1 MWTRTDGKWLR
12 LHFQYAHLIADNVAM
27 TNRLIEE
34 AWNKG
39 DLSVIDELCDPDM
52 VTEQKQGVTSWRT
65 AFPDFKLTI
74 DEISAGDNKVTVEW
88 TFAGTHQGEFMGV
101 AATGKKATNTGIA
114 VMTFAGGK
122 VSKTSVAFDSLNLW
136 RQLGVDPP
144 QPPAADPS
152 AAE

>member
-1 MWTRTDGKWLR
+1 MSQVWTRADGKWLR
-12 LHFQYAHLIADNVAM
+12 LHGHETHITNDLIAM

-52 VTEQKQGVTSWRT
+52 VTEQKQGGTSWRT

-122 VSKTSVAFDSLNLW
+122 IVKTSVVFDSLNLW

-144 QPPAADPS
+144 QPPAA
-152 AAE
+152 E